1 MLETAT
7 EPEDEIQ
14 YIFTCE
20 QLEEASINQLPREQ
34 LPGELKISFVSCYLF
49 SANGNANYDLPLSS
63 CSEHLIGL

>member
-14 YIFTCE
+14 HIFTCE
-20 QLEEASINQLPREQ
+20 QLEEASINQLPRE
-34 LPGELKISFVSCYLF
+34 LKIHFVSCYLF

-63 CSEHLIGL
+63 CSVHLIGL

>member
-14 YIFTCE
+14 HIFTCE
-20 QLEEASINQLPREQ
+20 QLEEASINQLPR
-34 LPGELKISFVSCYLF
+34 ELKISFVSCYLF